1 MRAVEAMSSLSKCG
15 LRTRE
20 KAYKFRVGKNRQF
33 LARFHKRHDDTSR
46 KNPNEIAS
54 RPCLLARQW
63 AVTGHGIQAVNK
75 KLEGKFDVEISRLW
89 DDALVEQIL
98 SETWIDLEDFTEAL
112 EIARKRFSEKPINLR
127 PHQTDE
133 K

>member
-1 MRAVEAMSSLSKCG
+1 MKLHRDIVWLG
-15 LRTRE
+15 
-20 KAYKFRVGKNRQF
+20 
-33 LARFHKRHDDTSR
+33 
-46 KNPNEIAS
+46 
-54 RPCLLARQW
+54 RQW
-63 AVTGHGIQAVNK
+63 AVTGYGIQAVNK

-89 DDALVEQIL
+89 DDDLVELIL

-112 EIARKRFSEKPINLR
+112 EIARKRFSEKPISLQ